1 MTAPTT
7 AACRRPR
14 DTGVRRA
21 VRVALAARAGGAYTG
36 PRRPAPPAP
45 LMSPPR
51 RPCCHPR
58 DLDALIGGPPAPPA
72 LHLANQAF
80 LERYTEGHPLVR
92 PLTPK
97 WCPVARCRGSRAD
110 RPSRG
115 RPSLLAEAGPPA
127 AWHHVATLWEQPPSV
142 GPSCTACESRQ
153 LTACGAL
160 AEVVLLVFLW
170 LILWPRA
177 RLCQKVV

>member
-21 VRVALAARAGGAYTG
+21 VRVALAARAGGVYTG

-45 LMSPPR
+45 LMSPRR

-72 LHLANQAF
+72 LHLANQPF
-80 LERYTEGHPLVR
+80 LERYTEEHPLVR

-97 WCPVARCRGSRAD
+97 WCPVARYRGSRAD

-115 RPSLLAEAGPPA
+115 RPSLHGEAGPPA
-127 AWHHVATLWEQPPSV
+127 ARHHVATLWEQPASV